1 MFIFAAGYVHQVS
14 RLPNNNNF
22 LKNINTIFF
31 IKNVVEKLFYKQIRK
46 YKTDLFI

>member
-14 RLPNNNNF
+14 RLPKYNNF

-31 IKNVVEKLFYKQIRK
+31 IKNVVKLFYKQIRK
-46 YKTDLFI
+46 YKTDSFI